1 MEEGRLKRDI
11 DVAAEAVFFGDLSRV
26 DDVEFRPLAREL
38 AADVG
43 GNFPLKFVRLPR
55 AVEQE
60 RAALFE
66 LADDVVVL
74 NVGLVVRRDEIG
86 PLYEI

>member
-38 AADVG
+38 AADVS
-43 GNFPLKFVRLPR
+43 GNFPLKFCL
-55 AVEQE
+55 
-60 RAALFE
+60 
-66 LADDVVVL
+66 
-74 NVGLVVRRDEIG
+74 
-86 PLYEI
+86 LYTSRCV